1 MNVRFLTCPYCF
13 SSVPGGSC
21 CWGSVGSFQAVT
33 VTSTCQETGSHRH
46 GLRMEFFTRG
56 RGSRREAAS
65 DWNGRGRLVFCRV
78 AMDSGHRQDVLLHCA
93 SPNWKFPEKFPSELR
108 AARRKRQPMPG
119 SRKGEEKQPS
129 GMVPFSKASHEGQ
142 VQQCELWA
150 SDSCCLASGCFSF
163 CHQGAS
169 SLNSQTCLCC

>member
-119 SRKGEEKQPS
+119 SRKGRRSSQVEWCHSPKLPTRDRFSNVSSGPRTPAAWPQAAFPS
-129 GMVPFSKASHEGQ
+129 VIREQ
-142 VQQCELWA
+142 VL
-150 SDSCCLASGCFSF
+150 
-163 CHQGAS
+163 
-169 SLNSQTCLCC
+169 